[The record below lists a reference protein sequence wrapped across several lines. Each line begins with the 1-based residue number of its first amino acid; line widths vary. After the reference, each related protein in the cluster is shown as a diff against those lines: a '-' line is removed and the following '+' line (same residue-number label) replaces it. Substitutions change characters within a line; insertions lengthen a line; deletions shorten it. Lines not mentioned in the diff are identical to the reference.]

1 MNKFA
6 GPEDHD
12 YEVVAGKIEE
22 FLQNIRKK
30 EADDWIRDKC
40 YTAKRLEIERLSHG
54 RLPMDRCYINLAI
67 VEQPGQVT
75 HATKEGDAL
84 ASPFSLLARQKVQTP
99 DKLMQVELATV
110 FNERTGRDGQVIR
123 PRRILIRG
131 RAGVGKTTLCKK
143 IIYEFY
149 RGTWVEWTKMFD
161 RILWVPLRNL
171 KLPERRH
178 VPVYNLEDLFS
189 HEYFSLASNRAGLAR
204 ELSTALAT
212 KRNKTL
218 FLLDGLDEVSQDLVG
233 EDSIS
238 RFLKVLLEQPNVII
252 TSRPSAKAP
261 PDLHLELETVGF
273 YPNQVSAYLQMVF
286 DDSKEVKEVQ
296 SFLDAH
302 WLIQSLV
309 RIPIQLDALCYTWGS
324 FSGTSIP
331 QTMTAI
337 YQKIAESLWKKDAVH
352 LEKEIEGKLLMPP
365 HLENAEMESDE
376 MNDIIGKEL
385 RFLEGIAFT
394 GMYNDAIDF
403 DSKSLN
409 AISKQFKLPGET
421 IFLDK
426 TLPHLSFLRASDPSS
441 RSSNPGYHFLHLT
454 FQEYFA
460 ARYFLR
466 RWMER
471 RALKCLNL
479 GPRKEAIEIEPVQ
492 FLYKHKYNA
501 RYDIFWRF
509 VSGLINTEGET
520 ETLRF
525 FQAIE
530 AEPRDLL
537 GPTHERLVMHCLSE
551 VIPPQGESSFSP
563 FRSVLEGK
571 LADWLLFECRFRSEP
586 PWFGREREFPE
597 EALKKAIA
605 QASAEERSLIWQSL
619 ESRPLVSPSLID
631 LASSFL
637 SHSVSRP
644 FDVALLNFLAVKSLQ
659 SQKPLS
665 EKTVKA
671 VVRRLQDEDSD
682 IRLAAVKALQ
692 SQWPLSEEIM
702 EIMVTRLEDEDGA
715 IQQAVFEALQGQRQ
729 LSKKTVKVIIKY
741 LEHEKWRVRWAAV
754 EILQSQEPLTKE
766 IVEAIARQLED
777 KDWRVQQAAGE
788 ALQSRGLLSKTVETA
803 EQLED
808 KDKDVQRTAV
818 KALQSQGPPSKDIL
832 HTVAGQLE
840 HEDWQVRRAA
850 IRTLQSQG
858 PLSEKAV
865 KAVARR
871 MEDTDSSVRWA
882 AVITLQSQG
891 PLSKEIVKG
900 IARLLEIEDLHVQL
914 EALKALQ
921 SQTPLSKKVVK
932 AVAKRLEDT
941 NWRIRWAA
949 VEVFRQGPLPKE
961 ITKAVVRRLEDDSG
975 NTRWAAVRALESQ
988 SQMSRKTVKEVAK
1001 RLKNQDWTIRMGA
1014 VEVLQRQR
1022 SLSEETVKALAGQLE
1037 NVDWR
1042 IRWAAFQ
1049 ALHNQGRLTL
1059 TILDQHM
1066 ESLYWTLLE
1075 RSLRENVVWYIADG
1089 IPYIS
1094 VDTQETPLDG
1104 QIDQLM
1110 NALWRVQNKHRDP

>member
-1 MNKFA
+1 MDGVWSMSLTNLIHAILLAVGTTVFYLCLRCRPGRREQSLSHGTTAHEASHVGKGRGVRLLPVAGPSENEVEPDVDIIAIHGLDTRSPDTWVWKDKRRKLPDVNWLSDPTMLPSKVGPARIFTCDWPADLFEPSGLSQKTQEEFARRLLDGIKRRPSATNKRAGEDQPILFIASCLGGIILMKALDMANNEYSCIRTATRAIVFLATPFRGTSFQDVANWAEPGLRTWALIRGQRVTKLLDSVKESFYLGELVTRFTQLRQEQAHPYQVMTFYEKGKTNLYHKIFPHIPVGAKPLVDEFSATLPIVPHPLSLDRPHRLMNKFA

-273 YPNQVSAYLQMVF
+273 YPNQVSTYLQMVF
-286 DDSKEVKEVQ
+286 DDPKEVKEVQ

-426 TLPHLSFLRASDPSS
+426 TLPHLSFLRASI
-441 RSSNPGYHFLHLT
+441 
-454 FQEYFA
+454 
-460 ARYFLR
+460 LR
-466 RWMER
+466 HGIFYAGGW
-471 RALKCLNL
+471 
-479 GPRKEAIEIEPVQ
+479 KE
-492 FLYKHKYNA
+492 
-501 RYDIFWRF
+501 
-509 VSGLINTEGET
+509 
-520 ETLRF
+520 
-525 FQAIE
+525 
-530 AEPRDLL
+530 
-537 GPTHERLVMHCLSE
+537 
-551 VIPPQGESSFSP
+551 
-563 FRSVLEGK
+563 
-571 LADWLLFECRFRSEP
+571 
-586 PWFGREREFPE
+586 
-597 EALKKAIA
+597 
-605 QASAEERSLIWQSL
+605 
-619 ESRPLVSPSLID
+619 
-631 LASSFL
+631 
-637 SHSVSRP
+637 
-644 FDVALLNFLAVKSLQ
+644 
-659 SQKPLS
+659 
-665 EKTVKA
+665 
-671 VVRRLQDEDSD
+671 
-682 IRLAAVKALQ
+682 
-692 SQWPLSEEIM
+692 
-702 EIMVTRLEDEDGA
+702 
-715 IQQAVFEALQGQRQ
+715 
-729 LSKKTVKVIIKY
+729 
-741 LEHEKWRVRWAAV
+741 EH
-754 EILQSQEPLTKE
+754 
-766 IVEAIARQLED
+766 
-777 KDWRVQQAAGE
+777 
-788 ALQSRGLLSKTVETA
+788 
-803 EQLED
+803 
-808 KDKDVQRTAV
+808 
-818 KALQSQGPPSKDIL
+818 
-832 HTVAGQLE
+832 
-840 HEDWQVRRAA
+840 
-850 IRTLQSQG
+850 
-858 PLSEKAV
+858 
-865 KAVARR
+865 
-871 MEDTDSSVRWA
+871 
-882 AVITLQSQG
+882 
-891 PLSKEIVKG
+891 
-900 IARLLEIEDLHVQL
+900 
-914 EALKALQ
+914 
-921 SQTPLSKKVVK
+921 
-932 AVAKRLEDT
+932 
-941 NWRIRWAA
+941 
-949 VEVFRQGPLPKE
+949 
-961 ITKAVVRRLEDDSG
+961 
-975 NTRWAAVRALESQ
+975 
-988 SQMSRKTVKEVAK
+988 
-1001 RLKNQDWTIRMGA
+1001 
-1014 VEVLQRQR
+1014 
-1022 SLSEETVKALAGQLE
+1022 
-1037 NVDWR
+1037 
-1042 IRWAAFQ
+1042 
-1049 ALHNQGRLTL
+1049 
-1059 TILDQHM
+1059 
-1066 ESLYWTLLE
+1066 
-1075 RSLRENVVWYIADG
+1075 
-1089 IPYIS
+1089 
-1094 VDTQETPLDG
+1094 
-1104 QIDQLM
+1104 
-1110 NALWRVQNKHRDP
+1110 